1 MNFCGTQAVCL
12 TCGAFIGILQADTP
26 TRRCQLTVVCC
37 VLPLLL
43 CAAATADCCM
53 FAAVV
58 AGLFVLLDQ
67 EMHNEELLPD
77 LSGE

>member
-1 MNFCGTQAVCL
+1 MLYVLYHHLIHTSQFLLHA
-12 TCGAFIGILQADTP
+12 II
-26 TRRCQLTVVCC
+26 CQLTVVCC

-43 CAAATADCCM
+43 CAVATADCCM